1 MSFNP
6 QLGQAHFNQQAT
18 SLENT
23 PMLSGTRSSF
33 SGRDPLY
40 STAENTTGNSYRRA
54 GLEHTQFPDPLVKT
68 TQPIDLSSTHSRSL
82 QLLSSQLSPTSISPI
97 YLTLNAAGIVLA
109 INPDGALS
117 LGHSAE
123 SLIGQSV
130 MMLVHPQD
138 QIRLRTELLMLPVE
152 QPMKQ
157 GEFCLVSREGKLI
170 PQTIT
175 VQAFQTC
182 NGLGALLI
190 CNDLEAQASQKIYR
204 LEQAQAE
211 QVLRQQTEW
220 EKLMRSIAQPARQ
233 SLELRFILRAIA
245 VQVRQ
250 LLQADRVLFYQAHL
264 SETGNILAEAVTPD
278 CPSILD
284 YANATGILQQK
295 CMRFQTSAIDPNL
308 QSNFQRN
315 LQQNPQQSSLSP
327 KLDVAK
333 ATPSTE
339 QFGSQAEIV
348 VPIVEQDTLW
358 GVLVVHQCQ
367 RSRQWQ
373 LWELG
378 LLKQLATYLNSVIQQ
393 AELYQKV
400 QRLNA
405 DLERQIQARTAEL
418 QLAFDF
424 EATLKRI
431 TDNVRDSLNED
442 EILETVVQELA
453 CAIGTSG
460 CNASIYDLE
469 AGTSTICYEY
479 TTSLSAYQGRV
490 VQLDASPK
498 IYNQLLEGQAFQFCS
513 LNINPTRGKVSMLTC
528 PIVDDQG
535 VLGDLW
541 LINHPFYCFTVQD
554 IRLVQ
559 QVANQCAIAIRQ
571 ARLYQAAQT
580 QVKELER
587 LNQLKD
593 DFLSTVSHEL
603 RTPMSNI
610 KMATQMLEVVLRQTG
625 LLSQENDFRAA
636 KYFQILQ
643 TECQREINLI
653 NDLLDLSRLDMEQA
667 SLQLDTID
675 LPTWLTSIVQPFL
688 ARTHEQQQHLQ
699 LDYAPSLP
707 HLTTNLPGLD
717 RIVTE
722 LLQNACKYTPSGQA
736 ITVSVRLCEAIK
748 EPSKNYSSSLY
759 PTSYPTA
766 QCSVSTLRLSVANS
780 GIEIPPMELS
790 RVFEKFY
797 RIPNNDPWQYG
808 GTGLGLALVKK
819 LAERLGGS
827 IWAESDSGQT
837 RFTVELPLMN
847 DE

>member
-6 QLGQAHFNQQAT
+6 RFEQGHFNQQAT
-18 SLENT
+18 SSDSPLI
-23 PMLSGTRSSF
+23 LGGTRSSF
-33 SGRDPLY
+33 SAKDSSH
-40 STAENTTGNSYRRA
+40 STTEPVTGNSYKRV
-54 GLEHTQFPDPLVKT
+54 GLEPIQSSDFLTKT
-68 TQPIDLSSTHSRSL
+68 TQPVDLSSTHPRSI
-82 QLLSSQLSPTSISPI
+82 QLLSNPLSSTSIPPI
-97 YLTLNAAGIVLA
+97 YLTLNTAGTVLA
-109 INPDGALS
+109 VNPDGAAS
-117 LGHSAE
+117 LGHTAE

-130 MMLVHPQD
+130 MAVVHPQD
-138 QIRLRTELLMLPVE
+138 QIRLRTELLMLPVA
-152 QPMKQ
+152 QPVKQ
-157 GEFCLVSREGKLI
+157 GEFCLVSREGKLV
-170 PQTIT
+170 PQVIT
-175 VQAFQTC
+175 VQAFQTSD
-182 NGLGALLI
+182 GSGTLLI
-190 CNDLEAQASQKIYR
+190 CNSLEPQTSQKIYR

-220 EKLMRSIAQPARQ
+220 EKLMQSIAQPARQ
-233 SLELRFILRAIA
+233 SLELRFIMRAIA

-250 LLQADRVLFYQAHL
+250 LLQADRVLFYQAHPN
-264 SETGNILAEAVTPD
+264 ETGNILAEAVTPD
-278 CPSILD
+278 CSSILD
-284 YANATGILQQK
+284 YADATAILQQRY
-295 CMRFQTSAIDPNL
+295 MRFQAPDL
-308 QSNFQRN
+308 DLN
-315 LQQNPQQSSLSP
+315 LQQNFQRHLQLSSLSLKP
-327 KLDVAK
+327 DV
-333 ATPSTE
+333 TTVPPSTE
-339 QFGSQAEIV
+339 QFGAQAEIV

-358 GVLVVHQCQ
+358 GLLVVHQCQ

-479 TTSLSAYQGRV
+479 TTILSAYQGRV
-490 VQLDASPK
+490 VQLDASPE

-541 LINHPFYCFTVQD
+541 LINHPFYCFTAQD

-571 ARLYQAAQT
+571 ARLYQAAQA

-603 RTPMSNI
+603 RTPMANI
-610 KMATQMLEVVLRQTG
+610 KMATQMLEVVLKQTG
-625 LLSQENDFRAA
+625 LLAKENDLRAA

-675 LPTWLTSIVQPFL
+675 LPTWLTSIVRPFL
-688 ARTHEQQQHLQ
+688 SRTQEQQQHLQ
-699 LDYAPSLP
+699 LDYLPHLP

-736 ITVSVRLCEAIK
+736 ITVSARLSEAG
-748 EPSKNYSSSLY
+748 EETLCRSCLHPSSQL
-759 PTSYPTA
+759 TA
-766 QCSVSTLRLSVANS
+766 QSSVSTLRLSVTNS
-780 GIEIPPMELS
+780 GVEIPPMELS

-797 RIPNNDPWQYG
+797 RIPNNDPWQHG

-819 LAERLGGS
+819 LSERLGGS
-827 IWAESDSGQT
+827 VWAESGSGQT
-837 RFTVELPLMN
+837 RFTVELPLICN
-847 DE
+847 E